1 MIRSKEEWEL
11 YKAES
16 MEKML
21 KKVIDDVE
29 DIRVRCDVLK
39 HNMGLVGDAE
49 YKSYLWFCDGII
61 HYLDGIANITKQLQR
76 KIRKENKG

>member
-1 MIRSKEEWEL
+1 MGKNEEWKL

-29 DIRVRCDVLK
+29 DIRVRCGVLQ
-39 HNMGLVGDAE
+39 HNMGLVGDVE

-61 HYLDGIANITKQLQR
+61 HYLDGIANITKQLRR
-76 KIRKENKG
+76 KIRKESKKE